1 MSDPARSAKESV
13 IRIYEVLYEQ
23 QKALRRL
30 DLAMISL
37 LETVKELNVQ
47 ADDVYAKH
55 FQAEGLSLLM
65 QQHDAALK
73 DVSDIIGKLKASL
86 PN

>member
-1 MSDPARSAKESV
+1 MSDPVKSAKESV
-13 IRIYEVLYEQ
+13 ITIYEVLYEQ

-47 ADDVYAKH
+47 AADVYAKH
-55 FQAEGLSLLM
+55 FEAEGPSLLV

-73 DVSDIIGKLKASL
+73 YISEIIGKLKASL